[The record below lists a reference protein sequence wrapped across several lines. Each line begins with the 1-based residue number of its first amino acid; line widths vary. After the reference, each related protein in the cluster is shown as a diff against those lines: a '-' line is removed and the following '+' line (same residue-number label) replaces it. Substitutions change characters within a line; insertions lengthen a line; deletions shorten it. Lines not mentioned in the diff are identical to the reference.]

1 MEEGKDKTIS
11 IRLPKVQVEF
21 LDLMNEQYGFTA
33 NNTIKQALLLHQNS
47 ISGLLQNHTILPSE
61 IIPKPKKKKSAKSYH
76 SARQNDTKSKSPSRA
91 HDIEIL
97 YKDILKINKNNIYI
111 VEFVDPDSQ
120 KVWMDFLQMRKEK
133 KKPITQT
140 MMGYQVKRM
149 EKIIEKGGEEL
160 LVKKLRTAI
169 ENGWQGYDYDDPSE
183 PVDNNNETTFT
194 DDD

>member
-1 MEEGKDKTIS
+1 MEESKEKTLS

-21 LDLMNEQYGFTA
+21 LNMMNEQYGFTA

-47 ISGLLQNHTILPSE
+47 ILPLLQNHTILPSE
-61 IIPKPKKKKSAKSYH
+61 IIPKPKKKKSAKSYQ
-76 SARQNDTKSKSPSRA
+76 SARQNDTKSANASRA
-91 HDIEIL
+91 HEIEIL
-97 YKDILKINKNNIYI
+97 YKDILRINKNNIYI
-111 VEFVDPDSQ
+111 VEFCNPDSQ

-183 PVDNNNETTFT
+183 PVETNNETTFT

>member
-47 ISGLLQNHTILPSE
+47 IQPLLQNHTILPSE
-61 IIPKPKKKKSAKSYH
+61 IIPKPKKKKSAKSYQ

-97 YKDILKINKNNIYI
+97 YKDILRINKNNIYI
-111 VEFVDPDSQ
+111 VEFCDPDSQ